1 MRIGGN
7 CEQLKNNGG
16 VAILV
21 VRDDNLVVTQVERLV
36 GKTSASASVDSEES
50 ESESESEFN
59 DDFADFTGKSL
70 FHNEEDE
77 EDASNDTSTDTS
89 KICLGS
95 ILSNN
100 KIDSGKKT

>member
-50 ESESESEFN
+50 EFYDN
-59 DDFADFTGKSL
+59 FADFTGKSS
-70 FHNEEDE
+70 FHNEEDK